1 MRIAFFTCSLLLS
14 ILFLSA
20 QQEVK
25 IHTPAEII
33 KMVSDS
39 KIAYEINQLQSKIE
53 PDYAEKLNY
62 NDVYRRYDK
71 DGFSTAKYKPTDAAL
86 EANHKAEEAF
96 QGHNISEAR
105 KYYREAYEKDSSFY
119 MVMTYIGQT
128 YGLEKNPEKAIEWY
142 QKAIQKNYIDYMAHW
157 FLADAYDDAGRL
169 EEAKKEILIAHILN
183 RNNPRILTSLK
194 IILSKNGI
202 NYENWYFSPQYKLD
216 KSPDNKIS
224 IEYEGNWLI
233 YALTKALWVYEPGY
247 AESMGK
253 KDNTLFNEYEEKEA
267 LAGMLMQADKKKSE
281 IPEIR
286 ILKKALDKKMV
297 QEYIFY
303 EILLPQYP
311 VAAYQFPEVM
321 VNSIADYLLHIR
333 CSK

>member
-71 DGFSTAKYKPTDAAL
+71 DGFSTAKYKLTDAAL

-96 QGHNISEAR
+96 QGHNIPEAR
-105 KYYREAYEKDSSFY
+105 KYYMEAYEKDSSFY

-128 YGLEKNPEKAIEWY
+128 YGLEKIRKR
-142 QKAIQKNYIDYMAHW
+142 
-157 FLADAYDDAGRL
+157 RL
-169 EEAKKEILIAHILN
+169 SGIKKQYK
-183 RNNPRILTSLK
+183 K
-194 IILSKNGI
+194 IILIIWPIG
-202 NYENWYFSPQYKLD
+202 F
-216 KSPDNKIS
+216 
-224 IEYEGNWLI
+224 
-233 YALTKALWVYEPGY
+233 
-247 AESMGK
+247 
-253 KDNTLFNEYEEKEA
+253 
-267 LAGMLMQADKKKSE
+267 
-281 IPEIR
+281 
-286 ILKKALDKKMV
+286 
-297 QEYIFY
+297 
-303 EILLPQYP
+303 
-311 VAAYQFPEVM
+311 
-321 VNSIADYLLHIR
+321 
-333 CSK
+333 